1 MPKVKDTAAAL
12 AHIESQIVNVLM
24 NEVKNLVVEEMDR
37 QIDLTVYSSYDPV
50 MYKRRMENG
59 GLGDQKNIVGTLV
72 DNNTLRVKNETP
84 SSPSVVDGS
93 AQNLDAIVVH
103 GAPNIFNNRD
113 YPWMHERDFVQ
124 ATKEALADGSL
135 AQAVAAGLR
144 RRGLKTRVKTT
155 IK

>member
-12 AHIESQIVNVLM
+12 AHIESQIANVLM

-72 DNNTLRVKNETP
+72 DNNTPVSYTHLRAHET
-84 SSPSVVDGS
+84 
-93 AQNLDAIVVH
+93 
-103 GAPNIFNNRD
+103 
-113 YPWMHERDFVQ
+113 
-124 ATKEALADGSL
+124 
-135 AQAVAAGLR
+135 
-144 RRGLKTRVKTT
+144 
-155 IK
+155 